1 VRVDGGI
8 IGRIDQMLTVRGVNI
23 FPSAIEAI
31 VRSHPAIQEF
41 AVVVNR
47 VEELDQLELHVE
59 IADEDPRHVAER
71 IAQECAHGLGL
82 RVNVSVAPANS
93 LPRFELKATR
103 VTDRRFKTDVG
114 RGFSA
119 GDGRP

>member
-1 VRVDGGI
+1 MRIDGGI

-31 VRSHPAIQEF
+31 VRAHPAVQEF
-41 AVVVNR
+41 AVVVDR

-59 IADEDPRHVAER
+59 VADENPRQVAER

-82 RVNVSVAPANS
+82 RVKVSVAPENS
-93 LPRFELKATR
+93 LPRFELKAKR
-103 VTDRRFKTDVG
+103 VTDRR
-114 RGFSA
+114 A
-119 GDGRP
+119 PA